1 MTRAYNT
8 ATTQQNSGGPV
19 AGVTAG
25 KNLVINGAFDI
36 WQRGTT
42 FTNPGSNIYG
52 PDRWTIGDNTGC
64 VYTRQSS
71 DAPTGFQYF
80 LRAFRTAGT
89 SNTSNINVVQSIET
103 INSIPFAGKTV
114 TLSLY
119 LRKGANGPSNLNIAL
134 VWGTNTDGSLW
145 SGGGNGGTIAGTS
158 QAITTS
164 WTRYTYTGTVPS
176 NATQLFVWAYYSASG
191 TSPAN
196 EYFDIT
202 GVQLEIGSVATPF
215 SRAGGT
221 IQGELAAC
229 QRYYA
234 SFGGTNYNAIGTG
247 VYVSSTVCRIFIP
260 MPVFMRTAPTLSN
273 SAASNFGIFNGSGND
288 QASGLSANSLD
299 INSAALDITVTSRT
313 AGYGGILNTRTNPS
327 AYIAFSSE
335 L

>member
-8 ATTQQNSGGPV
+8 ATTQQNSGGAV

-25 KNLVINGAFDI
+25 KNLVINGAFDF

-42 FTNPGSNIYG
+42 FTNPGANTYG

-80 LRAFRTAGT
+80 MRVFRTAGT
-89 SNTSNINVVQSIET
+89 SNTSNINVVQSIDT
-103 INSIPFAGKTV
+103 PTSIPFAGKTV

-134 VWGTNTDGSLW
+134 VWGTQTDGSLW
-145 SGGGNGGTIAGTS
+145 GGGGNGGSIVAVS

-164 WTRYTYTGTVPS
+164 WTRYTYTATVPS
-176 NATQLFVWAYYSASG
+176 NATQLFVWAYYAGSG

-202 GVQLEIGSVATPF
+202 GVQLEVGNVATPF
-215 SRAGGT
+215 SRAAGT
-221 IQGELAAC
+221 VQGEFAAC
-229 QRYYA
+229 QRYYQIA
-234 SFGGTNYNAIGTG
+234 GDTIYEIMDGGYMTSGSVAYPSWIFSVPMRGVPTGTVVGSWAILNVGQ
-247 VYVSSTVCRIFIP
+247 
-260 MPVFMRTAPTLSN
+260 PVL
-273 SAASNFGIFNGSGND
+273 
-288 QASGLSANSLD
+288 QASQQRGFCLRATSGTTGAYYFHSNTTYYLTFSAE
-299 INSAALDITVTSRT
+299 I
-313 AGYGGILNTRTNPS
+313 
-327 AYIAFSSE
+327 
-335 L
+335 